1 VSLKTLTTMTHQEI
15 FRRLHTIIDQI
26 DENKNFI
33 YGSAFEEPQ
42 QIVVIGDWLE
52 ELEELK
58 EKIKESIK

>member
-1 VSLKTLTTMTHQEI
+1 MTHQEI

-26 DENKNFI
+26 DENKKFI

>member
-1 VSLKTLTTMTHQEI
+1 MTHQEI

-58 EKIKESIK
+58 EKIKDCIK

>member
-1 VSLKTLTTMTHQEI
+1 MKTLTTMTHQEI

>member
-1 VSLKTLTTMTHQEI
+1 MTHQEI

-26 DENKNFI
+26 NENKNFI

-42 QIVVIGDWLE
+42 QIAVIGDWLE

>member
-1 VSLKTLTTMTHQEI
+1 MTHQEI

-26 DENKNFI
+26 NENKNFI

-58 EKIKESIK
+58 EKIKECIK

>member
-1 VSLKTLTTMTHQEI
+1 MTHQEI

-26 DENKNFI
+26 NENKNFI

-42 QIVVIGDWLE
+42 QIVAIGDWLE

>member
-1 VSLKTLTTMTHQEI
+1 MTHQEI
-15 FRRLHTIIDQI
+15 FRRLHEIIEQI

-33 YGSAFEEPQ
+33 YGGAFEEPQ

-58 EKIKESIK
+58 EKIKDCIK

>member
-1 VSLKTLTTMTHQEI
+1 MSLKTLTTMTHQEI

>member
-1 VSLKTLTTMTHQEI
+1 MTHQEI

-26 DENKNFI
+26 EENI
-33 YGSAFEEPQ
+33 DVQERYGFEDPQ
-42 QIVVIGDWLE
+42 KIVVLGDWLE

>member
-1 VSLKTLTTMTHQEI
+1 MTHQEI
-15 FRRLHTIIDQI
+15 FRRLHEIIEQI
-26 DENKNFI
+26 DENKKFI

>member
-1 VSLKTLTTMTHQEI
+1 MTHQEI

>member
-1 VSLKTLTTMTHQEI
+1 MKTLTTMTHQEI

-26 DENKNFI
+26 NENKNFI

>member
-1 VSLKTLTTMTHQEI
+1 MTHQEI

-26 DENKNFI
+26 NENKNFI